1 MNIPFAIKAA
11 PLLQFASRAHVRTG
25 TLRAL
30 GFIAPRRKFDGFGY
44 KQALLVTLLAIFMAA
59 PAAMGAAPVSD
70 PSAERL
76 DRLENQ
82 TQTTLDLAEQ
92 VRLLQEEVQTLRGM
106 VEVNDHQISQ
116 LTERQRDFYTD
127 LDSRINELKNAM
139 PPASSSPAP
148 SPGQGAGQVSG
159 SVNQE
164 YIQYQ
169 QAYDLMQQKRYGEAI
184 AAFEQ
189 YVVDHPNGKY
199 AANSYYWMGETQ
211 IIHSD
216 LNAAKASFQK
226 IVTQFPTH
234 QKSADALLKLGYV
247 YDAAGQ
253 KDKAL
258 KTLTEVKTKYPGS
271 SVALKAE
278 QRINQIKKRG

>member
-1 MNIPFAIKAA
+1 MK
-11 PLLQFASRAHVRTG
+11 
-25 TLRAL
+25 
-30 GFIAPRRKFDGFGY
+30 
-44 KQALLVTLLAIFMAA
+44 KQALLIALVATFMAA

-70 PSAERL
+70 PAAERL
-76 DRLENQ
+76 DRLETQ
-82 TQTTLDLAEQ
+82 TQTTADLSEQ

-106 VEVNDHQISQ
+106 VEVNEHQISQ

-127 LDSRINELKNAM
+127 LDARINELKNTAT
-139 PPASSSPAP
+139 PLTPAAP
-148 SPGQGAGQVSG
+148 STAPVQPLSHGSG
-159 SVNQE
+159 SVSDE
-164 YIQYQ
+164 YVEYQ
-169 QAYDLMQQKRYGEAI
+169 AAYDLMQQKRYGEAI

-189 YVVDHPNGKY
+189 YVKEHPTGKY

-253 KDKAL
+253 TDKAL
-258 KTLTEVKTKYPGS
+258 KTLTEVKSKYPGS
-271 SVALKAE
+271 SVAIKAE
-278 QRINQIKKRG
+278 QRITAIKKRG